1 MKIRLLL
8 LFVLSS
14 ILIIGLTFFYIE
26 YDKNRHLEKVTKD
39 YVKAYNTVY
48 NDEKDLSY
56 VILKNFLDLGNI
68 QNRLYNF
75 DKLPKNMQDYIR
87 EVTYKELQE
96 RYNNYKFLG
105 IRQVHI
111 HLPDNTSFLRMH
123 LPQKFGDNLTGIRPT
138 VEYVN
143 KNKKEIDS
151 FEEGRVQ
158 YGLRFVYPIFRD
170 DIHVGSIEISFGAY
184 ALISKLINEY
194 GVLSNF
200 FIKKSIVN
208 KKTFSFSNTRY
219 ISSQH
224 EDFYLDKE
232 IVDKLK
238 EVSKKD
244 YVNLLPPKKTI
255 NQIREIGI
263 GVTPASIYVDSF
275 NSIITVI
282 PIFNKLTKENI
293 GFLTIRSNGLV
304 IKDSVFFA
312 YVIMFG
318 SIFTLALMVYIFF
331 IISSKGRLFRSM
343 LRYSS
348 EEVFILDLDG
358 NLIDCSLKASKKLGY
373 SMDTMKTL
381 NISHWDKNMSL
392 EDFKKMAETLD
403 EEPKTFNRI
412 FTKRNGFTY
421 DAEISIN
428 LFDIDGKKVIYSSVR
443 DISEHNRIL
452 EILDYERNK
461 YRNILELSSD
471 GIHIIDAKGRL
482 IEFSETFAQ
491 NLGYTSEELEE
502 LSVFD
507 WDVGLSYD
515 DILSKTENLIKKPD
529 TFETKHR
536 RKDGSIF
543 DVQITAKGI
552 EIEGETY
559 LYASQRDISV
569 LKNKEKEINNIN
581 KKQKSLLSLFEK
593 GDSVLFKWKND
604 ENWSTEYVS
613 SNVKNLL
620 GYSKEE
626 FLSNKIK
633 YATCIHEDDFKKV
646 KSEVESSVNNK
657 KEFFKHSPYKVIT
670 KEGKTKWIL
679 DYTVTE
685 KNSYGEIEYFIGYL
699 IDISEHENLIANL
712 EKFVD
717 AQENIIILSNGE
729 KISYANKKFFD
740 FFGFNDLKSFHEN
753 YNCICE
759 RFLENE
765 KFFHIGKIGG
775 SKKWIDQIEKLPD
788 NKKVVSMLSKHFEVH
803 AFFVNVNKFDENL
816 LIVSFTDITQTMIE
830 QIALEE
836 KVVHDKLTGTYN
848 REYFEKNYKLLL
860 QRYEKDGLLALAF
873 LDIDYFKKVND
884 RYGHDIGDEVLIKFV
899 ETIDKYS
906 RESDILIR
914 WGGEEFILILKLKRK
929 KDLFPTLEKLRSLI
943 ETVTFPQVGNIT
955 CSMGATIH
963 KENENIYTTV
973 KRADKAVYD
982 AKAQGRNKVIID
994 I

>member
-1 MKIRLLL
+1 MKIRLLF

-14 ILIIGLTFFYIE
+14 ILIVVLTFFYIE
-26 YDKNRHLEKVTKD
+26 YDQNRQLKKVTKD

-56 VILKNFLDLGNI
+56 VILKNFLDLGHI
-68 QNRLYNF
+68 RNRLYNF

-87 EVTYKELQE
+87 EITYKELE
-96 RYNNYKFLG
+96 NRYNEFKFLG
-105 IRQVHI
+105 VRQVHI

-123 LPQKFGDNLTGIRPT
+123 LPSKYGDNLTGIRPT

-143 KNKKEIDS
+143 KNKKQIDT

-170 DIHVGSIEISFGAY
+170 EVHVGSIEISFGAY

-200 FIKKSIVN
+200 FIKKSIVHE
-208 KKTFSFSNTRY
+208 KTFDLSSTRY

-224 EDFYLDKE
+224 KDFYLDKE

-238 EVSKKD
+238 EVSKVN
-244 YVNLLPPKKTI
+244 YVKLLPPKKII
-255 NQIREIGI
+255 NQIKKIATGSK
-263 GVTPASIYVDSF
+263 PSSIYVKSF
-275 NSIITVI
+275 DSIITVI
-282 PIFNKLTKENI
+282 PILNKLTKENVA
-293 GFLTIRSNGLV
+293 FLTIRSNDIV
-304 IKDSVFFA
+304 IKDSMFFT
-312 YVIMFG
+312 YVTMIG
-318 SIFTLALMVYIFF
+318 SIFSLALIAYIFF
-331 IISSKGRLFRSM
+331 IISSKERLFRSM
-343 LRYSS
+343 LKYSS

-381 NISHWDKNMSL
+381 NVSHWDRDMSI
-392 EDFKKMAETLD
+392 EDFKEMAQTLD
-403 EEPKTFNRI
+403 EEPKTFKRI
-412 FTKRNGFTY
+412 FTKKNGFTY
-421 DAEISIN
+421 DTEISTN
-428 LFDIDGKKVIYSSVR
+428 LFDIDGKKVIYYSVR
-443 DISEHNRIL
+443 DISKNNRIL
-452 EILDYERNK
+452 EVLDYERNK

-471 GIHIIDAKGRL
+471 GIHILDREGRL
-482 IEFSETFAQ
+482 VEFSKTFAQ
-491 NLGYTSEELEE
+491 NLGYTSKELEE

-515 DILSKTENLIKKPD
+515 ELVKRTKELTKSSD

-536 RKDGSIF
+536 RKDGSVF
-543 DVQITAKGI
+543 DVQISANDI
-552 EIEGETY
+552 EIEGEHY

-569 LKNKEKEINNIN
+569 LKNKEKEINDIN

-604 ENWSTEYVS
+604 ERWTTEYVS
-613 SNVKNLL
+613 SNIKNLL
-620 GYSKEE
+620 GFSKED
-626 FLSNKIK
+626 FLSGKVK
-633 YATCIHEDDFKKV
+633 YISCIHEDDFKKV
-646 KSEVESSVNNK
+646 KGEVESSVKENK
-657 KEFFKHSPYKVIT
+657 DFFKHSPYKIIT
-670 KEGKTKWIL
+670 KDGKIKWIL

-685 KNSYGEIEYFIGYL
+685 KNSNGEIEYFIGYL
-699 IDISEHENLIANL
+699 IDISEHENLMSNL

-717 AQENIIILSNGE
+717 AQENLIILSNGK

-740 FFGFNDLKSFHEN
+740 FFGFTDLDNFHEN
-753 YNCICE
+753 HSCVCE
-759 RFLENE
+759 RFIENE
-765 KFFHIGKIGG
+765 KFFHAGKIET
-775 SKKWIDQIEKLPD
+775 SEKWIDEIEKLPD
-788 NKKVVSMLSKHFEVH
+788 NKKIVSMLSKNFEIH
-803 AFFVNVNKFDENL
+803 AFFVNINKFDDNL

-836 KVVHDKLTGTYN
+836 KVIHDKLTGSYN

-860 QRYEKDGLLALAF
+860 QKYEKDGLLALAF

-899 ETIDKYS
+899 DTINRHS
-906 RESDILIR
+906 REYDILIR
-914 WGGEEFILILKLKRK
+914 WGGEEFILILKLNK
-929 KDLFPTLEKLRSLI
+929 KEDLSRILEKLRNII
-943 ETVTFPQVGNIT
+943 ETVSFPQVGNIT
-955 CSMGATIH
+955 CSMGATVH
-963 KENENIYTTV
+963 KDNENIYETI

>member
-1 MKIRLLL
+1 MKIRLLF

-14 ILIIGLTFFYIE
+14 ILIIVLAFFYIE
-26 YDKNRHLEKVTKD
+26 YDKNRYLNKVTKD

-48 NDEKDLSY
+48 NDGKDLSY
-56 VILKNFLDLGNI
+56 VILKNFLNLGNI
-68 QNRLYNF
+68 RNRLYNI

-87 EVTYKELQE
+87 EVTYKELE
-96 RYNNYKFLG
+96 NSYNEFKLLG

-123 LPQKFGDNLTGIRPT
+123 LPQIYGDNLTNIRPT

-170 DIHVGSIEISFGAY
+170 TVHVGSIEISFGAY

-194 GVLSNF
+194 DVLSNF

-208 KKTFSFSNTRY
+208 KKTLDFSHTKY

-224 EDFYLDKE
+224 KDFYLDKE
-232 IVDKLK
+232 VVDKLK
-238 EVSKKD
+238 KISKVDLVK
-244 YVNLLPPKKTI
+244 LLPSKNITSRIEK
-255 NQIREIGI
+255 IGS
-263 GVTPASIYVDSF
+263 GTKPSSIYITSKDA
-275 NSIITVI
+275 IITVI
-282 PIFNKLTKENI
+282 PIINKLTKENI
-293 GFLTIRSNGLV
+293 AFLTIRSKDTIIKESITYTYITMLGIIFSLGL
-304 IKDSVFFA
+304 I
-312 YVIMFG
+312 
-318 SIFTLALMVYIFF
+318 IFIFH
-331 IISSKGRLFRSM
+331 IISSKGRLFKSM

-348 EEVFILDLDG
+348 EEIFILDLDG
-358 NLIDCSLKASKKLGY
+358 NLIDCSIKASKKLGY
-373 SMDTMKTL
+373 SMETMKTL
-381 NISHWDKNMSL
+381 NISHWDKDMSL
-392 EDFKKMAETLD
+392 EDFKKMAKTLD

-428 LFDIDGKKVIYSSVR
+428 LFKIDGKKVIYSSVR

-452 EILDYERNK
+452 EVLDYERNK

-471 GIHIIDAKGRL
+471 GIHIIDRKGRL
-482 IEFSETFAQ
+482 LEFSKTFAQ
-491 NLGYTSEELEE
+491 NLGYTSDELKK

-515 DILSKTENLIKKPD
+515 EIVEKTEILIKSPD

-536 RKDGSIF
+536 RKDGSTF
-543 DVQITAKGI
+543 DVQISARGI
-552 EIEGETY
+552 EIEGEHY
-559 LYASQRDISV
+559 LYASQRDISE
-569 LKNKEKEINNIN
+569 LKNKEKEINDIN

-604 ENWSTEYVS
+604 ENWTTEYVS

-620 GYSKEE
+620 AYTKEE
-626 FLSNKIK
+626 FLSQKIR
-633 YATCIHEDDFKKV
+633 YSTCIHEDDFKKV
-646 KSEVESSVNNK
+646 KNEVVSSVER
-657 KEFFKHSPYKVIT
+657 KEDFFKHSPYKVIT
-670 KEGKTKWIL
+670 KDGKIKWIL

-685 KNSYGEIEYFIGYL
+685 KNSYGGIEYFIGYL
-699 IDISEHENLIANL
+699 IDISEHENLISNL

-717 AQENIIILSNGE
+717 AQENLIILSDGE
-729 KISYANKKFFD
+729 EISYANKKFFN
-740 FFGFNDLKSFHEN
+740 FFGFSDLESFHKS

-765 KFFHIGKIGG
+765 KFFHMGGIEG
-775 SKKWIDQIEKLPD
+775 SKKWIDEIEKLPD
-788 NKKVVSMLSKHFEVH
+788 NKKVVSMLSKNFEVH
-803 AFFVNVNKFDENL
+803 AFFVNVNKFDNNL

-836 KVVHDKLTGTYN
+836 KVVHDKLTGAYN
-848 REYFEKNYKLLL
+848 REYFEKNYMLLL

-873 LDIDYFKKVND
+873 LDIDYFKRVND
-884 RYGHDIGDEVLIKFV
+884 NFGHDAGDEVLIKFV
-899 ETIDKYS
+899 KTINKHS
-906 RESDILIR
+906 REYDILIR

-929 KDLFPTLEKLRSLI
+929 EDLFTTLDKFRNII
-943 ETVTFPQVGNIT
+943 ETVSFQGVGNIT
-955 CSMGATIH
+955 CSMGGTIH
-963 KENENIYTTV
+963 KDNEDIYTTI
-973 KRADKAVYD
+973 KRADKAVYN
-982 AKAQGRNKVIID
+982 AKAQGRNRVIVD

>member
-1 MKIRLLL
+1 MKIRLLF

-14 ILIIGLTFFYIE
+14 IIIVVLTFFYIE
-26 YDKNRHLEKVTKD
+26 YDKNRYLEKVTKD

-48 NDEKDLSY
+48 NDEKELSY

-68 QNRLYNF
+68 RNRLYNF

-87 EVTYKELQE
+87 KITYNELE
-96 RYNNYKFLG
+96 NRYNEFKFLG

-111 HLPDNTSFLRMH
+111 HLPNNTSFLRMH

-170 DIHVGSIEISFGAY
+170 QVHVGSIEISFGAY

-200 FIKKSIVN
+200 FIKKSIVHD
-208 KKTFSFSNTRY
+208 KTFDLSATRY

-224 EDFYLDKE
+224 KDFYLDKE

-238 EVSKKD
+238 EISKVN
-244 YVNLLPPKKTI
+244 YVKLLPPKKII

-263 GVTPASIYVDSF
+263 GNKPSSVYVESF

-282 PIFNKLTKENI
+282 PILNKLTKENVA
-293 GFLTIRSNGLV
+293 FLTIRSSGTV
-304 IKDSVFFA
+304 IKDSMFFT
-312 YVIMFG
+312 YIIMFG
-318 SIFTLALMVYIFF
+318 SIFSLALITYIFF
-331 IISSKGRLFRSM
+331 IISSKGRLFKSM

-358 NLIDCSLKASKKLGY
+358 NLIDCSLKTSKKLGY

-381 NISHWDKNMSL
+381 NVSHWDRDMSL
-392 EDFKKMAETLD
+392 EDFKKIVETLD

-412 FTKRNGFTY
+412 FTRRNGFTY
-421 DAEISIN
+421 DAEMSIN

-443 DISEHNRIL
+443 DISEQNRIL
-452 EILDYERNK
+452 EVLDYERNK

-471 GIHIIDAKGRL
+471 GIHILDREGRL
-482 IEFSETFAQ
+482 IEFSKTFAQ
-491 NLGYTSEELEE
+491 NLGYTSEELKE

-507 WDVGLSYD
+507 WDIGLSYD
-515 DILSKTENLIKKPD
+515 ELVKRTKDLIENPD

-543 DVQITAKGI
+543 DVQISAKDI
-552 EIEGETY
+552 EIEGEHY

-569 LKNKEKEINNIN
+569 LKNKEKEINDIN

-604 ENWSTEYVS
+604 DTWTTEYVS

-626 FLSNKIK
+626 FLSHKIK
-633 YATCIHEDDFKKV
+633 YIGCIHEDDFKKL
-646 KSEVESSVNNK
+646 KIEIDSSIRKN
-657 KEFFKHSPYKVIT
+657 EDFFKHSPYRVIT
-670 KEGKTKWIL
+670 KEGKVKWIL

-685 KNSYGEIEYFIGYL
+685 KNSNGEIEYFIGYL
-699 IDISEHENLIANL
+699 IDISEHENLMSNL

-717 AQENIIILSNGE
+717 AQENLIILSNGE
-729 KISYANKKFFD
+729 EISYANKKFFD
-740 FFGFNDLKSFHEN
+740 FFGFSDLDNFHKN
-753 YNCICE
+753 HDCVCE

-765 KFFHIGKIGG
+765 KFFHPGKIET
-775 SKKWIDQIEKLPD
+775 SQKWIEEIEKLPD
-788 NKKVVSMLSKHFEVH
+788 NKKVVSMLSKNLEVH

-836 KVVHDKLTGTYN
+836 KIVHDQLTGAYN

-860 QRYEKDGLLALAF
+860 QKYKKDGLLALAF

-884 RYGHDIGDEVLIKFV
+884 MFGHDVGDEVLIKFV
-899 ETIDKYS
+899 KTINKHS
-906 RESDILIR
+906 REYDILIR
-914 WGGEEFILILKLKRK
+914 WGGEEFILILKLNRK
-929 KDLFPTLEKLRSLI
+929 EDLLKTLDKLRKII
-943 ETVTFPQVGNIT
+943 ETASFSQVDNIT

-963 KENENIYTTV
+963 KDNESIYKTI
-973 KRADKAVYD
+973 KRADKAVYN